1 MIKLL
6 KLNRDVSYF
15 VQIDLEH
22 MQKAQLQLLYYDML
36 LLQSTKMPPI
46 WTDYGMNEKSYQ
58 VCTLCKAQANPD
70 E

>member
-1 MIKLL
+1 MNVEFMIKLL

-46 WTDYGMNEKSYQ
+46 
-58 VCTLCKAQANPD
+58 
-70 E
+70 

>member
-6 KLNRDVSYF
+6 KFNRDVSYF

-46 WTDYGMNEKSYQ
+46 WSNCGMNEKSYQ
-58 VCTLCKAQANPD
+58 VCTAQANPD

>member
-22 MQKAQLQLLYYDML
+22 MQKAQLQLLYNDML
-36 LLQSTKMPPI
+36 LLESTKMPPI
-46 WTDYGMNEKSYQ
+46 WTDYGMNEK
-58 VCTLCKAQANPD
+58 ANPD